1 MPRLPLGAPKRVSDV
16 SQCGAELS
24 PVLRLT
30 RGDGELLLLLLL
42 LLLDGLSPPAG
53 SARPPP
59 PGGGLCLAGPVS
71 PETLQDVSDDDL
83 TCLLTCSLRGVEG
96 DSAGESEVH
105 AGER

>member
-24 PVLRLT
+24 PVFRLT
-30 RGDGELLLLLLL
+30 RGDGELLLLLLH
-42 LLLDGLSPPAG
+42 GLSPPAG

-83 TCLLTCSLRGVEG
+83 TFLLTCSLRGVEG
-96 DSAGESEVH
+96 DSAGESELH
-105 AGER
+105 AGVR

>member
-24 PVLRLT
+24 PVFRLT

-42 LLLDGLSPPAG
+42 LDGPSPPAG
-53 SARPPP
+53 SARPP

-96 DSAGESEVH
+96 DSAGESELH
-105 AGER
+105 AGLR